1 MRENTAPITVDCHCL
16 YIRSAHFRIKLI
28 ILAFRVKEKRERDEI
43 FDTTIGLL
51 DPQTLYCPYSDL

>member
-51 DPQTLYCPYSDL
+51 DPQTL